1 MKTKVNNALFELIK
15 SLSKSE
21 KRYFK
26 IISSRHTIGDENNY
40 VRLFDYLDSASSYD
54 EERLFKDFQGEAF
67 LHRFSITKKRLYDN
81 ILKALNSYHSD
92 RSFNAQLYNMLQSA
106 DVLFDKS
113 LYDQCRRV
121 LMSAEKLA
129 LKCQNDHIIQIIHGF
144 QRRLIET
151 NGYASADWNDIQ
163 ELIDKVDHAGQRIA
177 FINQLWKVKGQ
188 LFRQLITK
196 GIARTSKE
204 KEVYDQICL
213 VLEGEMNLYVLNFES
228 IYLINHI
235 RSVHFF
241 ATGEIDRS
249 YLYLKKNIEHC
260 ELNPD
265 PALTDPAKMISAL
278 TNTIY
283 IADKLGKHNEALL
296 LLSQL
301 RSILAKQELTE
312 DLNIK
317 TFATYSSISLSL
329 LIRMGDFKS
338 AAAEAKK
345 VVSGLEEFGT
355 KLNTTRKAHL
365 LFNVAVVNFGNGNFQ
380 DSLKM
385 IHSIL
390 NDQEMDANENLIG
403 YTYLLELAN
412 YVELNKTDLLRYKL
426 KSVERFAKSRNR
438 MHDCENAFIRFIA
451 EWIKSEDPL
460 TQKEILSKYL
470 EKMKDIEMKNPLETL
485 ESDHFDIAAWLE
497 SRLADKTFGEVIRER
512 YNKHMRTAS

>member
-1 MKTKVNNALFELIK
+1 
-15 SLSKSE
+15 
-21 KRYFK
+21 
-26 IISSRHTIGDENNY
+26 
-40 VRLFDYLDSASSYD
+40 
-54 EERLFKDFQGEAF
+54 
-67 LHRFSITKKRLYDN
+67 
-81 ILKALNSYHSD
+81 
-92 RSFNAQLYNMLQSA
+92 
-106 DVLFDKS
+106 
-113 LYDQCRRV
+113 
-121 LMSAEKLA
+121 
-129 LKCQNDHIIQIIHGF
+129 
-144 QRRLIET
+144 
-151 NGYASADWNDIQ
+151 
-163 ELIDKVDHAGQRIA
+163 
-177 FINQLWKVKGQ
+177 
-188 LFRQLITK
+188 
-196 GIARTSKE
+196 
-204 KEVYDQICL
+204 
-213 VLEGEMNLYVLNFES
+213 
-228 IYLINHI
+228 
-235 RSVHFF
+235 
-241 ATGEIDRS
+241 
-249 YLYLKKNIEHC
+249 
-260 ELNPD
+260 
-265 PALTDPAKMISAL
+265 MISAL

-301 RSILAKQELTE
+301 RSILATQELTE
-312 DLNIK
+312 DLKIK